1 MFTGGKKSLY
11 KPTMTAKTQIYKEND
26 NKLQA
31 AQHKVTLL
39 LLNSEV
45 KIFKKWFNI
54 LSKSLS

>member
-1 MFTGGKKSLY
+1 
-11 KPTMTAKTQIYKEND
+11 MTAKTQIYKEND